1 MASALD
7 RTMSLTSVREDGL
20 FTGEEITMKNTRTEQ
35 QCKLAVLIEAD
46 EHTTYEEDNDV
57 KNITSSIV
65 IVPSVDSSSAA
76 ENAEAQSQ
84 NGDPQHHEH
93 IEIAISPIQSQE
105 EEEGVDAI
113 LIEHGCAPITTET
126 ERVSHYIRSQSPPP
140 PLPSQEQ
147 RSVSFSFKRNITRK
161 MNRAAH
167 KVKNALGSNASKTQV
182 NVNIDSASSQD
193 IIVSETRDENNRI
206 QLSAPTPRTAQ
217 TVEEASSHFDELSVQ
232 STVDATTETPR
243 RKNASNNI
251 MEATK
256 TECETIIKVYDS
268 IDENSDASIEYNIE
282 QSSQIQSNHHMR
294 SNLSKESEQFD
305 PDYQGP
311 YDDNKSLLTHSTGDF
326 SQMYSRSWSTIGNH
340 NVASTNGRISWSRG
354 RSNSPYVGSRDRVVV
369 INESCS
375 QAEDGEF
382 GEDKIMVVPKERRR
396 DDTKEMNGGVS
407 LDGLSL
413 VNSVVGDDRSY
424 VEDY

>member
-20 FTGEEITMKNTRTEQ
+20 FTGEEITIKNTLIEQ
-35 QCKLAVLIEAD
+35 QCNLAVVIEAD
-46 EHTTYEEDNDV
+46 ENTYEEDV
-57 KNITSSIV
+57 NISSSIV
-65 IVPSVDSSSAA
+65 IVPSVDSSSTA
-76 ENAEAQSQ
+76 EYAESQSQ
-84 NGDPQHHEH
+84 EGDPQHHEH

-105 EEEGVDAI
+105 ESTEEGVDAI
-113 LIEHGCAPITTET
+113 LVEHGRAPILTET
-126 ERVSHYIRSQSPPP
+126 EHISHCIHSESRPP
-140 PLPSQEQ
+140 PLASQE

-167 KVKNALGSNASKTQV
+167 KVKNALGNASKNQG

-193 IIVSETRDENNRI
+193 IVSEARDENNRI
-206 QLSAPTPRTAQ
+206 HLSLPTPRAAQ
-217 TVEEASSHFDELSVQ
+217 TIEEASSHFDELSVQ
-232 STVDATTETPR
+232 PTVDATTETPR
-243 RKNASNNI
+243 RKNASNN
-251 MEATK
+251 MEATR
-256 TECETIIKVYDS
+256 TEYDRITHAYDKLDQTGS
-268 IDENSDASIEYNIE
+268 IRENSDASIEYNIE
-282 QSSQIQSNHHMR
+282 QSSQIQSNHHML

-340 NVASTNGRISWSRG
+340 NVASAIGRISWSRG
-354 RSNSPYVGSRDRVVV
+354 RSNSPYIGSRERVDV
-369 INESCS
+369 INESFC
-375 QAEDGEF
+375 QAEDKEF

-396 DDTKEMNGGVS
+396 DGAKEMGGGIS